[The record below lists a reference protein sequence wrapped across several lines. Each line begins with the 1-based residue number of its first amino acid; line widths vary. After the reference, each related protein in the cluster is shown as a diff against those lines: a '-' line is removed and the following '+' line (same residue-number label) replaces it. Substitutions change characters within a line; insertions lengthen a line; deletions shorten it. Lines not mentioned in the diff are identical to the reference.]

1 MSIAGICRK
10 RFLTLDPLRYRQEF
24 TSCTFF
30 YPQSSSWATG
40 FRGKKGK
47 PQNQWYIEMFEVM
60 TIETSSGTSVVSS
73 AHAGWCICC
82 VCIYTDVYF
91 SFLHLF
97 LLHVE
102 PVGRAPLYSA
112 VACVLHRVTPGLSC
126 AAPLGSDT
134 STRPLCAQPSP
145 PLESAPT

>member
-1 MSIAGICRK
+1 
-10 RFLTLDPLRYRQEF
+10 
-24 TSCTFF
+24 
-30 YPQSSSWATG
+30 
-40 FRGKKGK
+40 
-47 PQNQWYIEMFEVM
+47 M

-91 SFLHLF
+91 SFLRLF
-97 LLHVE
+97 LFHVE

-126 AAPLGSDT
+126 AAPWALTPVCTAFPTLGISSHLT
-134 STRPLCAQPSP
+134 LAILGFLVSEILLKSKHPLSLCLPHS
-145 PLESAPT
+145 